1 MSLKVYLG
9 IDLGGTTLTA
19 GVISQSKILREKTVP
34 TGGNRPAEDICT
46 TICGLI
52 DDVSSG
58 YEIAGIGIGVPNPA
72 GPESDRL
79 IMVENIPALEGF
91 PLKSGIRE
99 RFDVP
104 VIIENDANCMAL
116 GEYIA
121 GALRGCICGV
131 CITLGTGLGCG
142 IVLDG
147 TLYRG
152 SGYCAGEIWNIPF
165 GATTVLED
173 TVSLDKMAA
182 LSETVTGI
190 TFEPETLLK
199 RHREG
204 LPDAVEIFDRYGEAV
219 GQIMVMVLSFLDP
232 EKIALGGGISMA
244 FEAFHDGMAR
254 VVEKTWGEM
263 AADKIVPAELS
274 YRAALLGAALLAKE
288 AVNG

>member
-1 MSLKVYLG
+1 MPEKAFIG

-19 GVISQSKILREKTVP
+19 GFISQSKILREKTVP
-34 TGGNRPAEDICT
+34 TPVNRPAEEICG
-46 TICGLI
+46 TICSLI

-58 YEIAGIGIGVPNPA
+58 CSIAGIGIGVPNPA
-72 GPESDRL
+72 GPGSDRL
-79 IMVENIPALEGF
+79 LMVENILAMEGF

-104 VIIENDANCMAL
+104 VILENDANCMTL

-121 GALRGCICGV
+121 GSLRGCSCGV

-142 IVLDG
+142 ILIDG
-147 TLYRG
+147 ALYRG
-152 SGYCAGEIWNIPF
+152 SGYSAGEIWNIPF
-165 GATTVLED
+165 GANTVLED
-173 TVSLDKMAA
+173 TVSLKKLAA
-182 LSETVTGI
+182 LAETVTGNTI
-190 TFEPETLLK
+190 ESETLLK
-199 RHREG
+199 LHRDG

-219 GQIMVMVLSFLDP
+219 GHVMVLVLSFLDP

-244 FEAFHDGMAR
+244 FDAFRNGMAR
-254 VVEKTWGEM
+254 VVEHTWGKQ

-274 YRAALLGAALLAKE
+274 YRAALLGAALLAQE